1 MNQIRINGKDF
12 DVRDDELELSLLEYL
27 RERRFLTGT
36 KNGCEKGLCGSCTVV
51 MDDKAVRAC
60 KTPVGKAVGTSVV
73 TIEGMEGPDGTLHPI
88 QRAFMDAGAI
98 QCGFCTPGMVMSAY
112 ALLLRESEPSRDDIR
127 KALRGNLCRCTGYQQ
142 IVDAVELAAKVM
154 REQAT
159 PATAGSLR

>member
-1 MNQIRINGKDF
+1 MNQIRVNGKAF

-73 TIEGMEGPDGTLHPI
+73 TVEGMEGPDGELHPL
-88 QRAFMDAGAI
+88 QKAFVDAGAI

-112 ALLLRESEPSRDDIR
+112 ALLLRDGEPSRKAIR
-127 KALRGNLCRCTGYQQ
+127 EALRGNLCRCTGYQQ
-142 IVDAVELAAKVM
+142 IVDAVELAARVM
-154 REQAT
+154 REQAL
-159 PATAGSLR
+159 PAKAGSLR